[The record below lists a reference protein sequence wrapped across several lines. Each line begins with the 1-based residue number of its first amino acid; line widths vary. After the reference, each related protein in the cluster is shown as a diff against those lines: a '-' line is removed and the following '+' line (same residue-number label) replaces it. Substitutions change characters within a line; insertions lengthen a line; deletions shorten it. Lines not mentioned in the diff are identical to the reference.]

1 MYSVPVGQQLSS
13 QQIYCCDTSTRSLGT
28 KTVVK
33 YFRGCLECISLQM
46 CLSFIPFLTN
56 ESPDTILEN
65 GIWTGGQCF
74 ANISTLLCLSVCY
87 VTSGENRS
95 LSWNQAEQSTIVNL
109 QIIHGWRVRT
119 STYPPLQPQMH
130 VSWKLDLPYFNVCVC
145 ELMKWFVPF
154 SAFSHP
160 IRNTVVEK
168 TGLYCLWFLWVNKL
182 AYLFSVNYL
191 SGLSFYTNQATTVV
205 LT

>member
-1 MYSVPVGQQLSS
+1 MSS
-13 QQIYCCDTSTRSLGT
+13 QQIYCCDTSTQSLST

-33 YFRGCLECISLQM
+33 YFRDCLKCITLQM
-46 CLSFIPFLTN
+46 CLSFIPIQTN
-56 ESPDTILEN
+56 KSPDTILEK
-65 GIWTGGQCF
+65 GIWTGCQCF

-130 VSWKLDLPYFNVCVC
+130 VSWKLDLLSCVWAGEVVCSISAC
-145 ELMKWFVPF
+145 SCPIIKWP
-154 SAFSHP
+154 
-160 IRNTVVEK
+160 VVEQ
-168 TGLYCLWFLWVNKL
+168 TGLYCIWFLCKRIK
-182 AYLFSVNYL
+182 
-191 SGLSFYTNQATTVV
+191 
-205 LT
+205 